1 MMQIIKSI
9 QDPFGGVNVSPDDLV
24 PSPTKFKDQL
34 RSSLIAWKRQ
44 GVKVVWIKLDL
55 SKSNLIPIAVGLGF
69 NFHHSSQDYLM
80 LTHQIVKSSY
90 IPPYAT
96 HYIGV
101 GGVVLNADKQIL
113 VVSEKYRS
121 QYKEPSYKLPGGAV
135 HQGEHLEAAI
145 IREIF
150 EETGIE
156 TSFHSLVCFRHWHGY
171 RYNKS
176 DIYFVCRLE
185 PLTLNISM
193 QIEEIDECLWMSID
207 KYMNSN
213 HVSNFNKKIVGAA
226 LDSQGVVP
234 TKMEDYTNEE
244 RYEFFYPG

>member
-1 MMQIIKSI
+1 MMQIIKSTP
-9 QDPFGGVNVSPDDLV
+9 DLFGGVNVNPDDLV
-24 PSPTKFKDQL
+24 RSATEFKEQL
-34 RSSLIAWKRQ
+34 RASLTDWKQ
-44 GVKVVWIKLDL
+44 NGVKVVWIKLDI
-55 SKSNLIPIAVGLGF
+55 SRSNLIPIAVGLGF

-96 HYIGV
+96 HYIGA
-101 GGVVLNADKQIL
+101 GGVVLNADQQIL

-135 HQGEHLEAAI
+135 HPGEHLEAAV

-150 EETGIE
+150 EETGVE

-176 DIYFVCRLE
+176 DIYFVCRLK
-185 PLTLNISM
+185 PLTLDISM
-193 QIEEIDECLWMSID
+193 QVEEIDECVWMPIN
-207 KYMNSN
+207 KYMASKY
-213 HVSNFNKKIVGAA
+213 VSNFNKKIVEAA
-226 LDSQGVVP
+226 LNSKGIVP
-234 TKMEDYTNEE
+234 TYMEGYGDKE